1 MFGGKKKKKAKKA
14 AAEVGRLQDELLK
27 AQEAAGQ
34 AVSDGAK
41 KVSEKV
47 GKKGK
52 KKGHKKLLLL
62 LVVGGA
68 LVASEDLRGKL
79 LDALFGAE
87 EEFQYTPPAPAG
99 ESPAA
104 A

>member
-1 MFGGKKKKKAKKA
+1 MSRGTKKKVKKA
-14 AAEVGRLQDELLK
+14 AAEVERLQAELAK
-27 AQEAAGQ
+27 AKDAVAGG
-34 AVSDGAK
+34 S
-41 KVSEKV
+41 

-52 KKGHKKLLLL
+52 KKKKGRKKLLLVL
-62 LVVGGA
+62 IVGGA
-68 LVASEDLRGKL
+68 LVASEDLRSKL

-99 ESPAA
+99 EGPAA

>member
-1 MFGGKKKKKAKKA
+1 MCGGKKKKAKKA
-14 AAEVGRLQDELLK
+14 AADVERLQAELAK
-27 AQEAAGQ
+27 AKAAAGK
-34 AVSDGAK
+34 SDAG
-41 KVSEKV
+41 S

-52 KKGHKKLLLL
+52 KKGGKKKLVLLA
-62 LVVGGA
+62 VIGA

-99 ESPAA
+99 EDPAA

>member
-1 MFGGKKKKKAKKA
+1 MSGSKKMKKA
-14 AAEVGRLQDELLK
+14 AAEVERLK
-27 AQEAAGQ
+27 AELAKAQAAVGKTD
-34 AVSDGAK
+34 SG
-41 KVSEKV
+41 S

-52 KKGHKKLLLL
+52 KKKRGKLKLLVLAAI
-62 LVVGGA
+62 GA
-68 LVASEDLRGKL
+68 LVVSEDLRGKV

-99 ESPAA
+99 EGPAA

>member
-1 MFGGKKKKKAKKA
+1 MCGGKKKKAKKA
-14 AAEVGRLQDELLK
+14 ASEVERLQAELAK
-27 AQEAAGQ
+27 AQAAAGKGD
-34 AVSDGAK
+34 SGK
-41 KVSEKV
+41 

-52 KKGHKKLLLL
+52 KKKSRKKLLLL
-62 LVVGGA
+62 LIVGGA
-68 LVASEDLRGKL
+68 LAASEDLRSKV

-99 ESPAA
+99 EDPAA